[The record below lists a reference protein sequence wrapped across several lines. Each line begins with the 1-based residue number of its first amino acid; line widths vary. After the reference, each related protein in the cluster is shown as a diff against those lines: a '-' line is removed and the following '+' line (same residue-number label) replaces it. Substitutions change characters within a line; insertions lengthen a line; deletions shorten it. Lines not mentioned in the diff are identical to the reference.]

1 MDVGKLDTNTLK
13 SDFSKY
19 KKSLIQLN
27 EYMYKNPE
35 LGYQEVKSVD
45 KITKL
50 IQKFVIDAKFKK
62 FNEIPTAFTASF
74 NKRTSKKDIA
84 ICIEYDAL
92 PNVGHACGHNLISSI
107 GLGAFFILSNY
118 KKELDYEIKLV
129 GCPAEEIIPLTYKN
143 GGGGGKI
150 KLLDQGVFDN
160 TAYSLMIHPATRN
173 EVDPLMIAVKQLDI
187 EFFGKAAHAS
197 GSAYV
202 GRNALDAQ
210 ILAYNN
216 ISALRQQMQSVEK
229 VHGIITHGGESPN
242 IIPDYTRSSWMIRA
256 QKTKDLKKL
265 EKKIMNC
272 FKGAAE
278 STGCIL
284 NVVEGNGTYE
294 NLVTDKKLKNIFMN
308 KSQELSIDMKT
319 NESYDQSKNGSTD
332 FGNISKIV
340 PSLHAFLQIVDDD
353 GTIVNHQPEFAH
365 ATVTKRATDMIETG
379 SILLASTILDL

>member
-1 MDVGKLDTNTLK
+1 MVVVKVDINTLK
-13 SDFSKY
+13 SDFPKF
-19 KKSLIQLN
+19 KKDLLNLN

-35 LGYQEVKSVD
+35 LGYQEFESVQ
-45 KITKL
+45 KITSL
-50 IQKFVIDAKFKK
+50 ITKNVPNAKFNKFKK
-62 FNEIPTAFTASF
+62 IPTAFTASF
-74 NKRTSKKDIA
+74 NQKPHNKNIA

-107 GLGAFFILSNY
+107 GLGAFFLLSKY
-118 KKELDYEIKLV
+118 KKQLNYEIKLV
-129 GCPAEEIIPLTYKN
+129 GCPAEEIIPLTYEN

-150 KLLDQGVFDN
+150 KLINEGVFTN
-160 TAYSLMIHPATRN
+160 TAYSVMIHPATRN

-187 EFFGKAAHAS
+187 EFYGKAAHAS

-202 GRNALDAQ
+202 GKNALDAQ

-216 ISALRQQMQSVEK
+216 ISALRQQLQPVEK

-256 QKTKDLKKL
+256 QETKDLKKL
-265 EKKIMNC
+265 EKKILNC

-278 STGCIL
+278 STSCKL
-284 NVVEGNGTYE
+284 NVLEGNGTYE
-294 NLVTDKKLKNIFMN
+294 NLVTDKKLKNIFME
-308 KSQELSIDMKT
+308 KSKKLSIDMKT

-332 FGNISKIV
+332 FGNISKLV

-353 GTIVNHQPEFAH
+353 GKIVNHQPEFAH
-365 ATVTKRATDMIETG
+365 ATVTKRATDMIQTG
-379 SILLASTILDL
+379 SLLLASTILDL

>member
-1 MDVGKLDTNTLK
+1 MDADNLDTNTLK

-19 KKSLIQLN
+19 KKELLELN
-27 EYMYKNPE
+27 KYMYKNPE
-35 LGYQEVKSVD
+35 LGYQEVKSVE

-62 FNEIPTAFTASF
+62 FNKIPTAFTASF

-92 PNVGHACGHNLISSI
+92 PNIGHACGHNLISSI

-129 GCPAEEIIPLTYKN
+129 GCPAEEIIPLTYEN

-150 KLLDQGVFDN
+150 KLIDQGVFDN
-160 TAYSLMIHPATRN
+160 TAYSVMIHPATRN
-173 EVDPLMIAVKQLDI
+173 EVDPLMIAVKQIDI
-187 EFFGKAAHAS
+187 EYFGKAAHAS

-202 GRNALDAQ
+202 GKNALDAQ

-216 ISALRQQMQSVEK
+216 ISALRQQLQPVEK

-256 QKTKDLKKL
+256 QKTKDLNRL
-265 EKKIMNC
+265 EKKIINC

-278 STGCIL
+278 STGCKL
-284 NVVEGNGTYE
+284 NIVEGNGTYE
-294 NLVTDKKLKNIFMN
+294 NLVTDEKLRLIFMENSKKL
-308 KSQELSIDMKT
+308 SLDMKT

-332 FGNISKIV
+332 FGNISKLV
-340 PSLHAFLQIVDDD
+340 PSLHAFLQIIDDD
-353 GTIVNHQPEFAH
+353 GKIVNHQPEFAH
-365 ATVTKRATDMIETG
+365 ATITKRATDMIETG
-379 SILLASTILDL
+379 SVLLASTILDL